1 MLARRKA
8 VYSILMVAGL
18 ALAACA
24 QSDTTTT
31 TQPVPTISTTAAAQ
45 ATDQFG
51 FVQSLT
57 DGTLVF
63 DPAQLLTGD
72 EALTAARQAGIIGAD
87 EDLPNDFFIL
97 NPDQTDERELTV
109 VDDAEFV
116 MVGFDASGGLTDSPV
131 SAAEFEAVLSG
142 SVDTSGFYGIVPGDL
157 PMTLVLNGDT
167 VIGGTQT
174 YLP

>member
-1 MLARRKA
+1 MHARYRATWPALMLAGL
-8 VYSILMVAGL
+8 ILVSCTE
-18 ALAACA
+18 AA
-24 QSDTTTT
+24 TTTT
-31 TQPVPTISTTAAAQ
+31 TQPAPTTTTIAPQ
-45 ATDQFG
+45 ATDLFG
-51 FVQSLT
+51 FVRNVT

-63 DPAQLLTGD
+63 DPAELLIGD
-72 EALTAARQAGIIGAD
+72 EAVTAARSAGIIGPD

-109 VDDAEFV
+109 ADDAEFV

-142 SVDTSGFYGIVPGDL
+142 SVDSSGFYGIVPGDL